1 MRLENIK
8 LMANRLVNE
17 TSPYLLQH
25 ATNPVDWY
33 AWGTEALSRAKTTD
47 KPILL
52 SIGYSACHWCHVM
65 EKESFEDQ
73 NIAELMNEHF
83 VNIKVDR
90 EERPDLDSIY
100 MTAIQLMTGHG
111 GWPMTVF
118 LTPNCEPFY
127 GGTYFPPT
135 DRQGLI
141 GFPRLLKSIAE
152 TYNERRDDV
161 SKVTKHLMSRLE
173 TMSSTIRSDSTLT
186 QDIITKAYEN
196 LVPNFDAQHGGFGQQ
211 PKFPQPMIYEF
222 ILRHF
227 ARTETSLDLEIIEL
241 TLDRMAEGGIY
252 DQLGGG
258 FHRYS
263 TDQHWIVPHFEKM
276 LYDNALLV
284 SLYLHGYQITKNPAY
299 RRIVEETLEYVT
311 REMTDDCGGFYS
323 SQDADSEGVE
333 GKYFVWEKDEILD
346 VLGNDDGEIINDY
359 YGITRKGNFEGSNI
373 LRVEKDE
380 FKVRKKF
387 NLSKQDFDAI
397 LRRSKIKLLE
407 YRSDRIPPSRD
418 SKILTSWN
426 ALMLRAFANASS
438 ILERSE
444 YREIAKLNARFLLDN
459 LRRNGRLLRTYKNGQ
474 SKLGGYLEDYAF
486 LIDGLLALHEVT
498 FETEWL
504 EESISLADQM
514 VDLFWDDNSNQL
526 YDTGKDQENL
536 IIRPCELTDN
546 AIPCGSSVAAE
557 VLLRLSIITNNA
569 EYKHKAITLLSAAQ
583 GMMSSFPAS
592 TGQWLNVLD
601 AYLNGTKEIV
611 LAGNPLANDTQKLLS
626 ALYENY
632 IPSYVLVGIKEPKES
647 ILNLPITENREQI
660 NAVATA
666 FVCEN
671 YVCQMPTTDATQF
684 SIELQN

>member
-1 MRLENIK
+1 
-8 LMANRLVNE
+8 
-17 TSPYLLQH
+17 
-25 ATNPVDWY
+25 
-33 AWGTEALSRAKTTD
+33 
-47 KPILL
+47 
-52 SIGYSACHWCHVM
+52 
-65 EKESFEDQ
+65 
-73 NIAELMNEHF
+73 
-83 VNIKVDR
+83 
-90 EERPDLDSIY
+90 
-100 MTAIQLMTGHG
+100 
-111 GWPMTVF
+111 
-118 LTPNCEPFY
+118 
-127 GGTYFPPT
+127 
-135 DRQGLI
+135 
-141 GFPRLLKSIAE
+141 
-152 TYNERRDDV
+152 
-161 SKVTKHLMSRLE
+161 
-173 TMSSTIRSDSTLT
+173 
-186 QDIITKAYEN
+186 
-196 LVPNFDAQHGGFGQQ
+196 
-211 PKFPQPMIYEF
+211 
-222 ILRHF
+222 
-227 ARTETSLDLEIIEL
+227 
-241 TLDRMAEGGIY
+241 
-252 DQLGGG
+252 
-258 FHRYS
+258 
-263 TDQHWIVPHFEKM
+263 
-276 LYDNALLV
+276 
-284 SLYLHGYQITKNPAY
+284 
-299 RRIVEETLEYVT
+299 
-311 REMTDDCGGFYS
+311 
-323 SQDADSEGVE
+323 
-333 GKYFVWEKDEILD
+333 
-346 VLGNDDGEIINDY
+346 
-359 YGITRKGNFEGSNI
+359 
-373 LRVEKDE
+373 
-380 FKVRKKF
+380 
-387 NLSKQDFDAI
+387 
-397 LRRSKIKLLE
+397 
-407 YRSDRIPPSRD
+407 
-418 SKILTSWN
+418 
-426 ALMLRAFANASS
+426 MLRAFANASS

-632 IPSYVLVGIKEPKES
+632 IPSYILVGIKEPKES

>member
-1 MRLENIK
+1 MRLANIK

-65 EKESFEDQ
+65 EKESFEDPH
-73 NIAELMNEHF
+73 IAELMNEHF

-173 TMSSTIRSDSTLT
+173 TMSSTIRSDNTLT
-186 QDIITKAYEN
+186 QDIIIKAYEN

-222 ILRHF
+222 VLRHF
-227 ARTETSLDLEIIEL
+227 VRTETSLDLEIIEL

-263 TDQHWIVPHFEKM
+263 TDQYWIVPHFEKM

-284 SLYLHGYQITKNPAY
+284 SLYLHGYQVTKNPDY
-299 RRIVEETLEYVT
+299 RRIVEETLDYVT

-333 GKYFVWEKDEILD
+333 GKYFVWKKDEILD
-346 VLGNDDGEIINDY
+346 VLGSDDGEIINDY

-373 LRVEKDE
+373 LRVEQDE

-444 YREIAKLNARFLLDN
+444 YREIAKVNARFLLDN
-459 LRRNGRLLRTYKNGQ
+459 LRQNGRLLRTYKNGQ

-498 FETEWL
+498 FEAEWL

-514 VDLFWDDNSNQL
+514 VDLFWDDDSNQF

-569 EYKHKAITLLSAAQ
+569 EYKNKAIALLSAAQ

-611 LAGNPLANDTQKLLS
+611 LAGNPLANDTQKLLA

-647 ILNLPITENREQI
+647 MLNLPITENREQV

-671 YVCQMPTTDATQF
+671 YVCQMPITDATQF
-684 SIELQN
+684 SIELQH